1 MANTNLVSTS
11 VRDINAI
18 STAVYTISRSNVR
31 SLRKQTPFSSK
42 QETSVSE
49 KVTGNPLIWKECQAM
64 QSNTYPS
71 QEDHVLLQVRNPL
84 GISRVAGVLG
94 KNLIHLV
101 QL

>member
-1 MANTNLVSTS
+1 
-11 VRDINAI
+11 
-18 STAVYTISRSNVR
+18 
-31 SLRKQTPFSSK
+31 
-42 QETSVSE
+42 
-49 KVTGNPLIWKECQAM
+49 M